1 MRKQHPNALAKCM
14 CGRRPHLTRPFLA
27 PCSGWPPVRKVRRQV
42 PRLRLLRAAV
52 RPRAYL
58 RRVQLRLLSG
68 SLRHLWPAG
77 HLRCLLLQG
86 VHAAGEGRTWR
97 PAPTPAPARIHPR
110 ASRLPYSRIERVCAA
125 AARWLSKDRQPG
137 LVEDRPLLRAQ
148 KVRLPQEVTAAGAG
162 ARTASA
168 PPLEVERGQRRVG
181 TERKKRSP
189 CQPTK
194 GREARVH
201 GCRTPDLRVP
211 QTAPSTI
218 NRRTIQ
224 RSCDHGV
231 HRCDHTNRD
240 ENKSVCW
247 PCRKTSE
254 MGLRRVS
261 ETRRAGRARCFALRC
276 RGPDTPSRTRP
287 SRVLACRGFL
297 IECLYTGGREVECFL
312 IECLYTV
319 VLVLLTTYIRIVV
332 RRVDGCAAAN
342 SESYCGDLYLS
353 GVCCSRSI
361 VTVSLSKSARRGGGG
376 AGP

>member
-1 MRKQHPNALAKCM
+1 MCEVVHLAQPCRLRTRPLQERARDCVNVLASPHAFAMAKHHPDLIMCRKQPGICAQAAPERACEMHVRSPPSSDPPISRALQRLAACAKSATASAPSATPT
-14 CGRRPHLTRPFLA
+14 CGRASSCVSATSATTAPIRVAASSVASQASPMPTTARSARSRRRTYVAPRAHTHTRTHPPSRISPAVLTY
-27 PCSGWPPVRKVRRQV
+27 C
-42 PRLRLLRAAV
+42 LRA
-52 RPRAYL
+52 R
-58 RRVQLRLLSG
+58 
-68 SLRHLWPAG
+68 
-77 HLRCLLLQG
+77 
-86 VHAAGEGRTWR
+86 
-97 PAPTPAPARIHPR
+97 
-110 ASRLPYSRIERVCAA
+110 ERVCAA

-287 SRVLACRGFL
+287 SRVLACRAVF
-297 IECLYTGGREVECFL
+297 YRVF
-312 IECLYTV
+312 
-319 VLVLLTTYIRIVV
+319 YIPGDERGV
-332 RRVDGCAAAN
+332 R
-342 SESYCGDLYLS
+342 
-353 GVCCSRSI
+353 
-361 VTVSLSKSARRGGGG
+361 
-376 AGP
+376 